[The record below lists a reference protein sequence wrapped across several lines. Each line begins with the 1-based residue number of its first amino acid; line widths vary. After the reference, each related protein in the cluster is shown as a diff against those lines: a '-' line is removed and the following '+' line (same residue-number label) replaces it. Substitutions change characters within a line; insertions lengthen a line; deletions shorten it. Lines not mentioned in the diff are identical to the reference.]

1 MSRACADG
9 DSEFVVTRD
18 MTTNAREEVGRL
30 NRGPASMG
38 AVPTVLALQPHIEEV
53 YRQQVVDL
61 EAALAVPEAQL
72 EAIPR
77 LRAMI
82 ARIVVHPNLQKKRGV
97 VLEVIRQMDEI
108 LSIATGTHGI
118 M

>member
-1 MSRACADG
+1 MRISDWSSDVCSSD
-9 DSEFVVTRD
+9 
-18 MTTNAREEVGRL
+18 L
-30 NRGPASMG
+30 
-38 AVPTVLALQPHIEEV
+38 TVLALHPHIEEV

-82 ARIVVHPNLQKKRGV
+82 ARIVVHRNLQKKRGV

-108 LSIATGTHGI
+108 LSIATGTRSEERRVGKACVCTCSSRWSPYH
-118 M
+118 

>member
-1 MSRACADG
+1 M
-9 DSEFVVTRD
+9 E
-18 MTTNAREEVGRL
+18 
-30 NRGPASMG
+30 
-38 AVPTVLALQPHIEEV
+38 AVPTVLALHPHIEEV

-97 VLEVIRQMDEI
+97 ALEVIRQMDEI
-108 LSIATGTHGI
+108 TIGRASCRDRVCQNVYISVVAVSLKKKKE
-118 M
+118 

>member
-1 MSRACADG
+1 MIRAPPG
-9 DSEFVVTRD
+9 STRTD
-18 MTTNAREEVGRL
+18 TLFPTTTRFRSL
-30 NRGPASMG
+30 ASME
-38 AVPTVLALQPHIEEV
+38 AVPTVLALHPHIEEV

-108 LSIATGTHGI
+108 LSIATGKIGRAHV
-118 M
+118 